1 MMKRAGPI
9 IAGAAA
15 AGAVAAGAAQH
26 TNVFNAVCP
35 ACMAEK
41 RWTSTVDY
49 ARLERELFTLGNGR
63 PVRTAGDWTVRRQE
77 IRQRILGILGPFPN
91 AVPLAPQVIEEHNAD
106 GMIRRRVSYQV
117 EDGERVSAWLL
128 IPDACDLSKRHPA
141 ILCIHQTTDVGK
153 DEPVGLAGDPNLDYA
168 RVLCRQHGYI
178 TLTPDLL
185 TAGERVKAGMKPFF
199 TDDFYARHP
208 GWSMFGKNLW
218 DNMKAVDYLQGLA
231 FVDPGRIGCTGHSLG
246 GNGTLY
252 LAAFDERIQAAVES
266 CGGTQLFQ
274 ANYDFALE
282 YSRTHWYIYAS
293 RLRPYFLKKTV
304 PYDTHELLALVAPR
318 AYLQTGAFNDGVNPN
333 PFDTV
338 QTAALTKKVFAFR
351 GAGGNYD
358 LFMHHGTHG
367 YPAVAI
373 EHGVA
378 VFDRVLRETR
388 E

>member
-1 MMKRAGPI
+1 MMERARPI

-15 AGAVAAGAAQH
+15 AGAMAAGAADH
-26 TNVFNAVCP
+26 VNVANAVCP

-41 RWTSTVDY
+41 QWTSIVDY
-49 ARLERELFTLGNGR
+49 ANLEQDLFTFDRGQ
-63 PVRTAGDWTVRRQE
+63 PVRNAQDWASRRQE
-77 IRQRILGILGPFPN
+77 IRRRILDILGPFPQ
-91 AVPLAPQVIEEHNAD
+91 AVPLDPQTIEEQRTD
-106 GMIRRRVSYQV
+106 GMIRRKVSYQV
-117 EDGERVSAWLL
+117 EENERVSAWLL
-128 IPDACDLSKRHPA
+128 IPEGCDLAKRHPA

-153 DEPVGLAGDPNLDYA
+153 DEPAGLAGNPNLNYA
-168 RVLCRQHGYI
+168 RVLCRQYGYI

-208 GWSMFGKNLW
+208 EWSMFGKNLW

-246 GNGTLY
+246 GNSTLY
-252 LAAFDERIQAAVES
+252 LAAFDERIKAAVES

-304 PYDTHELLALVAPR
+304 PYDNHELLALVAPR

-338 QTAALTKKVFAFR
+338 RTGALIEKVYTFL
-351 GAGGNYD
+351 GAGGSYG

-367 YPAVAI
+367 YPAVAL
-373 EHGVA
+373 EHGAA
-378 VFDRVLRETR
+378 VFNRVLREKR
-388 E
+388 